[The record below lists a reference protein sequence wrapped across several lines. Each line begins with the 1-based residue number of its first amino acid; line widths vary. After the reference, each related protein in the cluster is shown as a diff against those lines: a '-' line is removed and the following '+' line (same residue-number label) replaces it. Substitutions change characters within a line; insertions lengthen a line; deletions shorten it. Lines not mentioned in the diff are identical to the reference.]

1 MKAPMRARFPLHSLW
16 LLLLIP
22 GNVLVA
28 LDLAHAV
35 VRPGVWLVRFAPVL
49 LVLAVVAFA
58 HAAASRLAIRL
69 RKELRLALPM
79 ALLALTSSGAVLCVD
94 ALPEGG
100 LREVLRTLPQVLAL
114 VLPVA
119 LVLMPMSAE
128 RERGTLQELLTLP
141 GGGRAFAEKFALA
154 ALLVVVSWLEL
165 STVAE
170 RGSDLWWF
178 ALGGHVLALATAPAW
193 FFSAPDEGTALGF
206 VVLLPFFLAG
216 IPALVWAPA
225 ALPVV
230 ALYAV
235 LMLAWLPHAIRQG
248 AAAPPPLWMRVSSSA
263 LPWVERLASP
273 LWRAELRGQRDA
285 LSLNAFAA
293 LAYVTIQLA
302 NDASRAEAS
311 MVLIAFCAVA
321 ALLSPVLAFTEARRV
336 GTLDTELSMRP
347 RAEVFLRRAKGSLL
361 CTGLASVVMPW
372 VLMAPETFSD
382 AWHMALLLTLMMSLA
397 WTVGLA
403 VAVHLRGVGTALAA
417 GLGLGVAMLVSHEG
431 LLVLTSWGTQR
442 ALNLEAWPNLAPF
455 LLASLV
461 VNGAMAAAVAARR
474 FLKADRLEPRVILG
488 AVALSLTHAA
498 VLGAAGVAISLL

>member
-1 MKAPMRARFPLHSLW
+1 MRARFPLHSLW

-22 GNVLVA
+22 GNALVA

-49 LVLAVVAFA
+49 LVLGVVAFA
-58 HAAASRLAIRL
+58 HGGASAFAIRL

-79 ALLALTSSGAVLCVD
+79 ALLALSSSGAVLCVD
-94 ALPEGG
+94 ALPEGA

-141 GGGRAFAEKFALA
+141 GGGRAFAEKFALS

-178 ALGGHVLALATAPAW
+178 ALGGHLLALATAPAW

-206 VVLLPFFLAG
+206 VVLLPIFLAG
-216 IPALVWAPA
+216 IPALVWSPA
-225 ALPVV
+225 ALPVLV
-230 ALYAV
+230 IYAV
-235 LMLAWLPHAIRQG
+235 VMLGWLPHAIRQG

-302 NDASRAEAS
+302 DSASQADAS

-321 ALLSPVLAFTEARRV
+321 ALLSPVLAFTEARRL

-347 RAEVFLRRAKGSLL
+347 RREVFFRRAKVSLL
-361 CTGLASVVMPW
+361 CSGLASVVMPLA
-372 VLMAPETFSD
+372 LMAPESFSD
-382 AWHMALLLTLMMSLA
+382 ALMLALMMSLA

-417 GLGLGVAMLVSHEG
+417 GLGLGAAMLVSHVG
-431 LLVLTSWGTQR
+431 LLVLTSYGAQR
-442 ALNLEAWPNLAPF
+442 AMNLEAWPNLVPF
-455 LLASLV
+455 MLATLV
-461 VNGAMAAAVAARR
+461 VIGATATAVAARR
-474 FLKADRLEPRVILG
+474 FLKADRVEPRIILA